1 MKHDTLNSFYESEEN
16 IIFIIAYSNHEVH
29 IQCTVFLG
37 GLQKLSLKWERWEFF
52 GINDCLKFRTHEHGL
67 LCQALFVGLS
77 AFIFV
82 FSDWKAPL
90 LGYQVTNSTIC

>member
-1 MKHDTLNSFYESEEN
+1 MD
-16 IIFIIAYSNHEVH
+16 
-29 IQCTVFLG
+29 
-37 GLQKLSLKWERWEFF
+37 SLVM
-52 GINDCLKFRTHEHGL
+52 

-90 LGYQVTNSTIC
+90 LGYQVTNSTIY